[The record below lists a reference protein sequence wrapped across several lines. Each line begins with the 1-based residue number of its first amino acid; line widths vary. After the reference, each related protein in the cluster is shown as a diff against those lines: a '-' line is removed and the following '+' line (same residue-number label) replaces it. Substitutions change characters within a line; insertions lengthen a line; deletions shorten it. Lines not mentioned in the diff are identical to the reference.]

1 MKIIKTNVLKQSIF
15 ILLISMTLLSCN
27 SFKTALYDQYSYER
41 SISLKV
47 DALELMNDATEP
59 YTEHIEEI
67 NSYLVEFQKLKE
79 YEKNKANNELS
90 YEMIKLIG
98 NPENNLLG
106 GFFKSWKSKDR
117 ISGVMIRETKEQVG
131 EAFDILIK
139 YEAKKNRENKDELSK
154 YLSK

>member
-1 MKIIKTNVLKQSIF
+1 MKLLKNSILKKSIF
-15 ILLISMTLLSCN
+15 VLVISIALLTCN

-47 DALELMNDATEP
+47 DALELMNEATEP
-59 YTEHIEEI
+59 YAEHVEEVKT
-67 NSYLVEFQKLKE
+67 YLVEFQKLKE

-98 NPENNLLG
+98 NPEKNLLG
-106 GFFKSWKSKDR
+106 GFFKRWKEKNTISK
-117 ISGVMIRETKEQVG
+117 IMIGETKGQIG

-139 YEAKKNRENKDELSK
+139 YEAKKNKENKDEITQ